1 MTINDAEIRQNKFNS
16 IRDALNYYSPKDKK
30 YIEARKRLINNAK
43 SFYEGREKIIEGFRE
58 GIFPLKS
65 DDNEFGQQQTS
76 KKTTKADVNEFNE
89 WIIKKETGINR
100 ELFKKHFNFQTP
112 SALLKDLCETKNKQ
126 KNNKLVSAI
135 NSGIKDL
142 KKEIKKMSE
151 DEKKLNNQIR
161 Q

>member
-1 MTINDAEIRQNKFNS
+1 MRQNKFNS

-30 YIEARKRLINNAK
+30 YIEARKSLINNAK

-151 DEKKLNNQIR
+151 DEKN
-161 Q
+161 

>member
-16 IRDALNYYSPKDKK
+16 IRDALNYYYPKDKK
-30 YIEARKRLINNAK
+30 YIEARKSLTNNAK
-43 SFYEGREKIIEGFRE
+43 NFYEGREKIIEGFRE

-112 SALLKDLCETKNKQ
+112 SALLKDLCET
-126 KNNKLVSAI
+126 NNK
-135 NSGIKDL
+135 
-142 KKEIKKMSE
+142 
-151 DEKKLNNQIR
+151 
-161 Q
+161 

>member
-30 YIEARKRLINNAK
+30 YIEARKSLTNNAK
-43 SFYEGREKIIEGFRE
+43 NFYEGREKIIEGFRE

-112 SALLKDLCETKNKQ
+112 SALLKDLCETNNKQ
-126 KNNKLVSAI
+126 ENNKLVSAI

>member
-30 YIEARKRLINNAK
+30 YIEARKSLINNAK

-112 SALLKDLCETKNKQ
+112 SALLKDLCETNNKQ
-126 KNNKLVSAI
+126 ENNKLVSVI

>member
-30 YIEARKRLINNAK
+30 YIEARKSLINNAK

-112 SALLKDLCETKNKQ
+112 SALLKDLCETNNKQ
-126 KNNKLVSAI
+126 ENNKLVSAI

>member
-30 YIEARKRLINNAK
+30 YIEARKSLINNAK

-112 SALLKDLCETKNKQ
+112 SALLKDLCETNNKQ